1 MSLYPK
7 HSPVC
12 FSVLY
17 EANRIPIKNRTR
29 RLEQSSK
36 GLLCEC
42 GANHRQLP
50 RPEGF
55 NKKYIIEL
63 SKKGNKK
70 MELNEKEY
78 FNFVDKKLKTLILEI
93 KAQINSQL
101 ESLGN
106 LETLRYFNFLKH
118 NYEDIYK
125 INDDIEFGNMT
136 TIKNNYDV

>member
-1 MSLYPK
+1 
-7 HSPVC
+7 
-12 FSVLY
+12 
-17 EANRIPIKNRTR
+17 
-29 RLEQSSK
+29 
-36 GLLCEC
+36 
-42 GANHRQLP
+42 
-50 RPEGF
+50 
-55 NKKYIIEL
+55 
-63 SKKGNKK
+63 

-136 TIKNNYDV
+136 IIKNNYDV